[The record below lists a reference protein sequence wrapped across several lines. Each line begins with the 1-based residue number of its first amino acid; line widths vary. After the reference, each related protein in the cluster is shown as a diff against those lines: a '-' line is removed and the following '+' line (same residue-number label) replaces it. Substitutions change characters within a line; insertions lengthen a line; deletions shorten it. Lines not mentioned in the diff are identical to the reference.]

1 MTIRSGVLSG
11 VRVAHDRAT
20 VEQIAAASGDSEAA
34 VVESLLA
41 REGVR
46 EAFALQTCNRA
57 EAYVVTDDAER
68 GRAVL
73 AEQVDAAP
81 AEVVVHGDHEESL
94 RHLLRVA
101 TGLES
106 LVLGEDQVLGQLRT
120 AYETA
125 RGAGGIGPVLEEAV
139 TKAIHVGERA
149 RNETGINDGIVS
161 LGSAAARL
169 ATEAG
174 ALERGPALVV
184 GAGEMGTLAARS
196 LADRGAE
203 RVLVANRTVPH
214 AEHVAEEVDA
224 DAEALGL
231 DAAADALARA
241 ALVITATGAD
251 GRLFGVA
258 DFAEAG
264 ETTVVDM
271 AQPRDVDPAVA
282 ERASVT
288 MYDLDDLEAVTDRT
302 RRQRADEIDR
312 VEAIVAEEF
321 DHLQEQFK
329 RKRAD
334 EVIAAMYESAEH
346 VKNRELSRA
355 TAKLEAEG
363 DGELTDEQREILES
377 LADSLVGQLLAAPTE
392 SLRDAAAEDDWETIH
407 TALQLFDPEFGGG
420 DGGKPPGMPDEI
432 PDEMPDELP
441 DEIPDDADLP
451 PGAPIDD

>member
-1 MTIRSGVLSG
+1 MTVRSGVLSG

-20 VEQIAAASGDSEAA
+20 VEQIAAASDDGESAA
-34 VVESLLA
+34 VADLLA
-41 REGVR
+41 REGVT
-46 EAFALQTCNRA
+46 EAFALQTCNRS
-57 EAYVVTDDAER
+57 EAFVVTDDAER

-73 AEQVDAAP
+73 VDHVGDIDDSA
-81 AEVVVHGDHEESL
+81 VVHAGHEEGM

-169 ATEAG
+169 ANEEG

-196 LADRGAE
+196 LADRGAK

-214 AEHVAEEVDA
+214 AEHVAKEVDA

-231 DAAADALARA
+231 DDVEPAVERA
-241 ALVITATGAD
+241 ALVITATGAE
-251 GRLFGVA
+251 GRLLDAA
-258 DFAEAG
+258 DFADAG

-271 AQPRDVDPAVA
+271 AQPRDVDPEAGERPAV
-282 ERASVT
+282 T
-288 MYDLDDLEAVTDRT
+288 LYDLDDLEAVTDRT

-312 VEAIVAEEF
+312 VEGIVDEELE
-321 DHLQEQFK
+321 HLLEQFK

-346 VKNRELSRA
+346 VKSRELSRA
-355 TAKLEAEG
+355 TARLEAEA

-407 TALQLFDPEFGGG
+407 TALQLFDPEFGD
-420 DGGKPPGMPDEI
+420 DGPPAAPDGMPE
-432 PDEMPDELP
+432 ELP
-441 DEIPDDADLP
+441 EEMPDDADLP
-451 PGAPIDD
+451 PGAPVDD

>member
-1 MTIRSGVLSG
+1 MTVHSGVLSG
-11 VRVAHDRAT
+11 VQVAHDRAT
-20 VEQIAAASGDSEAA
+20 VEQIAAASDDGEATA
-34 VVESLLA
+34 VETLLA

-57 EAYVVTDDAER
+57 EAYVVTDDADR

-73 AEQVDAAP
+73 ADHVREVADAAV
-81 AEVVVHGDHEESL
+81 AHTDHEGSM

-139 TKAIHVGERA
+139 TKAMHVGERA

-169 ATEAG
+169 ANEEG
-174 ALERGPALVV
+174 ALDRGPALVV

-196 LADRGAE
+196 LADRGAT
-203 RVLVANRTVPH
+203 RVIVANRTVPH
-214 AEHVAEEVDA
+214 AEHVAAEVDA

-231 DAAADALARA
+231 DGVAAAVERA
-241 ALVITATGAD
+241 ALVITATGAE
-251 GRLFGVA
+251 GRLLDAA
-258 DFAEAG
+258 DFAGAG

-271 AQPRDVDPAVA
+271 AQPRDVDPDAA
-282 ERASVT
+282 ERATVT
-288 MYDLDDLEAVTDRT
+288 LYDLDDLEAVTDRT
-302 RRQRADEIDR
+302 RRQRTDEIDR
-312 VEAIVAEEF
+312 VEAIVDEEL
-321 DHLQEQFK
+321 DHLAEQFK

-334 EVIAAMYESAEH
+334 EVIATMYESAEH
-346 VKNRELSRA
+346 VKSRELSRA
-355 TAKLEAEG
+355 TTRLEAET

-407 TALQLFDPEFGGG
+407 TALQLFDPEFGE
-420 DGGKPPGMPDEI
+420 DGPPGAPDGMPE
-432 PDEMPDELP
+432 ELP
-441 DEIPDDADLP
+441 EEIPDDADIP
-451 PGAPIDD
+451 PGAPLDD